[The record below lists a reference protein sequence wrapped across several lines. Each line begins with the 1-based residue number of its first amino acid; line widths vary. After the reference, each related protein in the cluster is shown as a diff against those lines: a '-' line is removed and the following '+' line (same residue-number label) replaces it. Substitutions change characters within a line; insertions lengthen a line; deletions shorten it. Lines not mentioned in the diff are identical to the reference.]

1 MKSMG
6 PIPEGTLISITF
18 KGYKNSITDF
28 AFEVY
33 IDTEEVI
40 TAFSSSSYMFYG
52 KSENRA
58 EDYQNFIHNI
68 YDSSNW

>member
-40 TAFSSSSYMFYG
+40 NAFSSSSYMFYG
-52 KSENRA
+52 KS
-58 EDYQNFIHNI
+58 
-68 YDSSNW
+68 